1 MSIASRI
8 RKLAQYVAAEV
19 YWKLDAH
26 EQDNYAAK
34 YIIVAPVPRGT
45 EDELV
50 VAEIDKQAEQRGG
63 AATRIIREFKQGR
76 R

>member
-1 MSIASRI
+1 MSIRSRI
-8 RKLAQYVAAEV
+8 KQLAQFVAAEA

-26 EQDNYAAK
+26 EQDNYAAR

-45 EDELV
+45 DDELV
-50 VAEIDKQAEQRGG
+50 VAEIDKQAAVRGG
-63 AATRIIREFKQGR
+63 VASRIIREFKQGR